1 MVSKFALSGSQKLK
15 ISCLAGAAPQVG
27 AAMRLKAGA
36 ARKSLSAGSPDTLTP
51 RTAPLC
57 AAADRVDTE
66 HRVACTNETPA
77 RDAYAPY
84 TPRHQST

>member
-36 ARKSLSAGSPDTLTP
+36 ARISVCHVFLFRFMGIALYG
-51 RTAPLC
+51 
-57 AAADRVDTE
+57 
-66 HRVACTNETPA
+66 
-77 RDAYAPY
+77 AYN
-84 TPRHQST
+84 